1 MKNISIPKKLAVAF
15 LIIATVVC
23 SVAGFSAIQIGNMN
37 TAIGYVSNDLMPKT
51 VAAQQIDTATS
62 DFRIAEVQHI
72 LATQPADMTAAEQ
85 KITAARSVVEKNYA
99 VLDRTI
105 VRAEARQLL
114 MAFYQ
119 KWNAYLQQHQ
129 TIIALSRLNHNE
141 EATAIMRGRSELL
154 FDELSDRVSAL
165 VSFEMKLATQQR
177 QEASD
182 LHSHVVTLLA
192 LVVVLACAALVG
204 ILLLL
209 VRQIARPVDQVTSG
223 LTALA
228 SGDMSITSVD
238 HDRRD
243 EVGRLAGALNNLRG
257 QAALAGYYAPLLG
270 AVHLPR
276 ILPMMTTAVGS
287 LRAARV
293 LVMGLGVA
301 GLQALATAHRLG
313 AVTSGYDVRPETA
326 EQARSLG
333 AKFVETGVD
342 ARGEGGY
349 ARPLTEEEQA
359 TVRDV
364 LTRHI
369 AEADL
374 IVTTASIPGRKAPR
388 LIDRSQVMGMKPGS
402 VIVDL
407 AGDGGGNVEGT
418 LPGETVIVGPAMI
431 LAPSNVP
438 SRLAEHASELYARN
452 LLAMLGV
459 LIDQGAIR
467 MDPADEIVAAMRV
480 ATEGVNNHAP
490 ASPLIA
496 FKGGKA

>member
-1 MKNISIPKKLAVAF
+1 MTLLIAIPRETEPGECRVAMTPATLVRVLKLGTSVVIETGAGQAAGFTDESFAGAMIARSAAEAVAAADIVLTVRPPTPR
-15 LIIATVVC
+15 LIA
-23 SVAGFSAIQIGNMN
+23 SMKAG
-37 TAIGYVSNDLMPKT
+37 
-51 VAAQQIDTATS
+51 
-62 DFRIAEVQHI
+62 
-72 LATQPADMTAAEQ
+72 
-85 KITAARSVVEKNYA
+85 A
-99 VLDRTI
+99 VLLGFVEAADHADLVTALRDR
-105 VRAEARQLL
+105 
-114 MAFYQ
+114 
-119 KWNAYLQQHQ
+119 
-129 TIIALSRLNHNE
+129 
-141 EATAIMRGRSELL
+141 
-154 FDELSDRVSAL
+154 RV
-165 VSFEMKLATQQR
+165 
-177 QEASD
+177 
-182 LHSHVVTLLA
+182 
-192 LVVVLACAALVG
+192 
-204 ILLLL
+204 
-209 VRQIARPVDQVTSG
+209 
-223 LTALA
+223 TALA
-228 SGDMSITSVD
+228 MEKVPRISRAQAMD
-238 HDRRD
+238 
-243 EVGRLAGALNNLRG
+243 ALSS

-467 MDPADEIVAAMRV
+467 MDPADEIVGAMRV

>member
-1 MKNISIPKKLAVAF
+1 MDGPMKNISIPKKLAVAF

-257 QAALAGYYAPLLG
+257 QLLAADEAKAAQTTLIVDSVGRGLGALADGDLTTRIETDLTGPLSW
-270 AVHLPR
+270 P
-276 ILPMMTTAVGS
+276 P
-287 LRAARV
+287 
-293 LVMGLGVA
+293 
-301 GLQALATAHRLG
+301 
-313 AVTSGYDVRPETA
+313 
-326 EQARSLG
+326 
-333 AKFVETGVD
+333 K
-342 ARGEGGY
+342 
-349 ARPLTEEEQA
+349 
-359 TVRDV
+359 
-364 LTRHI
+364 
-369 AEADL
+369 
-374 IVTTASIPGRKAPR
+374 
-388 LIDRSQVMGMKPGS
+388 
-402 VIVDL
+402 
-407 AGDGGGNVEGT
+407 
-418 LPGETVIVGPAMI
+418 
-431 LAPSNVP
+431 
-438 SRLAEHASELYARN
+438 
-452 LLAMLGV
+452 
-459 LIDQGAIR
+459 
-467 MDPADEIVAAMRV
+467 
-480 ATEGVNNHAP
+480 
-490 ASPLIA
+490 
-496 FKGGKA
+496 